1 MKPACP
7 RLDRDLCFEV
17 GDVMVSAILMAGYKN
32 KMEVKRYSKIV
43 AEHYGEKFIETGYLP
58 LREFK
63 AVING
68 KEEKKPII
76 QFTLEKLFASD
87 LIDEIIIVG
96 HQMLLE
102 RRLGKW
108 MKKFEKPFRLI
119 NQNAPISAEAIERFD
134 IIKRKVKHNSI
145 AGNLIK
151 GYAASSACK
160 NKKHALFV
168 ASDSPLTTEE
178 FLGHFLMKAQK
189 YQRQAAIIFPA
200 ILIETPKD
208 KLKRSPLK
216 LLNDT
221 EFDLPGA
228 TDDYGRQGFRLS
240 SLMFANPHLFDI
252 NTANTAYSLRKALNP
267 NVQLKLFRITHN
279 LGYPNVYSK
288 YFIRK
293 DLSIKEVENI
303 VSAFFRGNLKL
314 IPMAGEESTYDY
326 DGTDFEYRMLTKMLR
341 SQLKNPSTGKNKNRP
356 RS

>member
-1 MKPACP
+1 MT
-7 RLDRDLCFEV
+7 
-17 GDVMVSAILMAGYKN
+17 SAILMAGYKN

-43 AEHYGEKFIETGYLP
+43 AEHYGEIFIETGYLP

-87 LIDEIIIVG
+87 LIDEVVIVG

-102 RRLGKW
+102 RRLGKFI
-108 MKKFEKPFRLI
+108 KKFAKPCRLV
-119 NQNAPISAEAIERFD
+119 NQNSPISPEVIERFS
-134 IIKRKVKHNSI
+134 ILKRKVKYNSI

-151 GYAASSACK
+151 GYAASNACE

-168 ASDSPLTTEE
+168 ASDSPLTTKE
-178 FLGHFLMKAQK
+178 FIEQFLMTAQK
-189 YQRQAAIIFPA
+189 YQNRAAIIFPA
-200 ILIETPKD
+200 ILIETQKD
-208 KLKRSPLK
+208 KLQRYPLK

-221 EFDLPGA
+221 EFDLPGEK
-228 TDDYGRQGFRLS
+228 DNYGRQGFRLS
-240 SLMFANPHLFDI
+240 SAVSANPHLFDI
-252 NTANTAYSLRKALNP
+252 NTANTAYNLRKALNP
-267 NVQLKLFRITHN
+267 NVQLRLFKITRS

-303 VSAFFRGNLKL
+303 VSAFFRGSLKL
-314 IPMAGEESTYDY
+314 IPMIGEESTYDY
-326 DGTDFEYRMLTKMLR
+326 DGTDFEYQMITKMLD
-341 SQLKNPSTGKNKNRP
+341 SP
-356 RS
+356 

>member
-1 MKPACP
+1 
-7 RLDRDLCFEV
+7 
-17 GDVMVSAILMAGYKN
+17 MVSAILMAGYKN

-43 AEHYGEKFIETGYLP
+43 AEHYGEKFIEVGYRP

-63 AVING
+63 TVKDG
-68 KEEKKPII
+68 KEEKKPVI
-76 QFTLEKLFASD
+76 QFTLEKLFACD

-102 RRLGKW
+102 QRLGKFIE
-108 MKKFEKPFRLI
+108 KFSKPCRLI
-119 NQNAPISAEAIERFD
+119 NQNAPIEPEVVKRFN
-134 IIKRKVKHNSI
+134 IIGRKVKHNTI

-160 NKKHALFV
+160 HKTHALYV
-168 ASDSPLTTEE
+168 ASDSPLTTKAFIE
-178 FLGHFLMKAQK
+178 HFLMSAQK
-189 YQRQAAIIFPA
+189 YQDQAAIFFPA
-200 ILIETPKD
+200 VLIGTDKD
-208 KLKRSPLK
+208 KLERSPLR

-221 EFDLPGA
+221 EFELPGLK
-228 TDDYGRQGFRLS
+228 DMYGRQGFRLS

-267 NVQLKLFRITHN
+267 NVQLRLFKITRN

-303 VSAFFRGNLKL
+303 TSAFFNGKLKL

-326 DGTDFEYRMLTKMLR
+326 DGTDFEYRMINKML
-341 SQLKNPSTGKNKNRP
+341 QDG
-356 RS
+356 

>member
-1 MKPACP
+1 
-7 RLDRDLCFEV
+7 
-17 GDVMVSAILMAGYKN
+17 MVSAILMAGYKN

-63 AVING
+63 AVISG

-87 LIDEIIIVG
+87 LVDDIVIVG

-102 RRLGKW
+102 RRLGKFI
-108 MKKFEKPFRLI
+108 KKFAKPCRLV
-119 NQNAPISAEAIERFD
+119 NQNSRISPEVLQRFN
-134 IIKRKVKHNSI
+134 IIKRKVKYNSI

-151 GYAASSACK
+151 GYAASKAFED
-160 NKKHALFV
+160 KKHALFV
-168 ASDSPLTTEE
+168 ASDSPLTTKE
-178 FLGHFLMKAQK
+178 FIEQFVMTAQR
-189 YQRQAAIIFPA
+189 YQDQAAIIFPA
-200 ILIETPKD
+200 ILINSPKD
-208 KLKRSPLK
+208 KLERIPLK

-228 TDDYGRQGFRLS
+228 KDNYGRQGFRLS
-240 SLMFANPHLFDI
+240 SAILANPHLFDI
-252 NTANTAYSLRKALNP
+252 NTANTAYNLRKALNP
-267 NVQLKLFRITHN
+267 NVQLRLFKITRS

-303 VSAFFRGNLKL
+303 VSAFFRGDLKL
-314 IPMAGEESTYDY
+314 IPMIGEESTYDY
-326 DGTDFEYRMLTKMLR
+326 DGTDYEYQMLTKMLR
-341 SQLKNPSTGKNKNRP
+341 SPNLPSGD
-356 RS
+356 

>member
-1 MKPACP
+1 MT
-7 RLDRDLCFEV
+7 
-17 GDVMVSAILMAGYKN
+17 SAILMAGYKN

-63 AVING
+63 TIING

-87 LIDEIIIVG
+87 LIDEIVIVG

-102 RRLGKW
+102 RRLGKFI
-108 MKKFEKPFRLI
+108 KKFAKPCRLV
-119 NQNAPISAEAIERFD
+119 NQNSPISSEVIQRFN
-134 IIKRKVKHNSI
+134 IIKRKVKYNSI

-151 GYAASSACK
+151 GYAASNACE
-160 NKKHALFV
+160 NKKHALFI
-168 ASDSPLTTEE
+168 ASDSPLTSKE
-178 FLGHFLMKAQK
+178 FIEQFLMTAQK
-189 YQRQAAIIFPA
+189 YQDQATIIFPA
-200 ILIETPKD
+200 ILIETQKD
-208 KLKRSPLK
+208 KLERIPLK

-228 TDDYGRQGFRLS
+228 KDNYGRQGFRLS
-240 SLMFANPHLFDI
+240 SAIFANPHRFDM
-252 NTANTAYSLRKALNP
+252 NTANTAYNLRKALNP
-267 NVQLKLFRITHN
+267 NVQLRLYKITRS

-314 IPMAGEESTYDY
+314 IPMIGEESTYDY
-326 DGTDFEYRMLTKMLR
+326 DGTDFEYQMITKMLK
-341 SQLKNPSTGKNKNRP
+341 SP
-356 RS
+356 